1 MKNVNYKSA
10 SAGVEGTCRYCIVPS
25 TPLRDQGYN
34 YHTSTIGL
42 GCEGLVVG
50 WTLGVGSVAANEGG
64 YKEIP
69 FSYQYAPAQTIDL

>member
-1 MKNVNYKSA
+1 MNYKSKIKPERITNPHQH
-10 SAGVEGTCRYCIVPS
+10 SLIR
-25 TPLRDQGYN
+25 GYH

-69 FSYQYAPAQTIDL
+69 FNYQYAPAQTVDL

>member
-1 MKNVNYKSA
+1 MNYKSKIKP
-10 SAGVEGTCRYCIVPS
+10 ERITNP
-25 TPLRDQGYN
+25 DQHSLIRAYH

-50 WTLGVGSVAANEGG
+50 WTLGVGSVATNEGG

-69 FSYQYAPAQTIDL
+69 FNYQ